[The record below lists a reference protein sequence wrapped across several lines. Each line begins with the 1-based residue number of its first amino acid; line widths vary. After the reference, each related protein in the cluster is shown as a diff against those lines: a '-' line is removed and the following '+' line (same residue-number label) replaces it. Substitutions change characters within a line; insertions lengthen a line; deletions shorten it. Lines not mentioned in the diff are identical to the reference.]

1 VRVFL
6 RRTAESDKPMKIINN
21 ELNTLEIVAAS
32 SDVNPSWPEAFS
44 SLVRLDVA
52 GQTHVGKVR
61 ESNEDNFLIARAG
74 RSLQTLMTSLQNKPP
89 QQFDEVGYAMV
100 VADGVGGASAGEIAS
115 SSALATL
122 VNLVLQTPDWIL
134 RADEHTASEIMK
146 RLQDRFLEVNRV
158 IIAQA
163 RKSPRLSGMGTT
175 LTVAWSIGQTL
186 FIGHVGDSRAYL
198 LRRGELHR
206 LTKDQ
211 TMVQTLIDAGVLKP
225 GDQVAR
231 QFRNVLMQAIGME
244 GQKLEP
250 EVQTAQLFD
259 GDELLLC
266 SDGLTDMVDDQ
277 TIANILGEKET
288 ATEACRALVD
298 RALENGGKDNVTVVV
313 ARYQLPHQPV
323 EGTQPAGS
331 GRLLP

>member
-1 VRVFL
+1 L

-32 SDVNPSWPEAFS
+32 SDVSSSWPEAFS

-61 ESNEDNFLIARAG
+61 ESNEDNFLVARAG
-74 RSLQTLMTSLQNKPP
+74 RSLQTLMTSLQNNPP
-89 QQFDEVGYAMV
+89 EQFDEVGYAMV

-115 SSALATL
+115 SSALGTL
-122 VNLVLQTPDWIL
+122 VNLVLQTHDWIL

-175 LTVAWSIGQTL
+175 LTVAWSIGQSL

-225 GDQVAR
+225 RDQVAR
-231 QFRNVLMQAIGME
+231 QFRNVLIQAIGME

-250 EVQTAQLFD
+250 EVHTAQLFD

-277 TIANILGEKET
+277 TIAHILGEKET
-288 ATEACRALVD
+288 ANEACQALVD

-313 ARYQLPHQPV
+313 ARYQLPHQPD
-323 EGTQPAGS
+323 ESTQPEAS
-331 GRLLP
+331 GVLP